1 MAKKSSKSGLASK
14 LGAKGS
20 KAVKAHRNDEVNY
33 GNISIPGGIRS
44 GVAKLIECK
53 FDQYKSGRNEGDYYF
68 LAAGIV
74 QANYPNRDDVDT
86 KGLRTQIMIPCCD
99 TKTQAGKET
108 SVDQH
113 LANILNELK
122 KLGADTEDVEMEDLE
137 ELAADVKET
146 EPFFKFSTSQS
157 EPTDAFPEP
166 RVWENWYGSKGVEDW
181 EPEEDDDEVDDDT
194 DEDDDEAEE
203 EKPTPKKRGRKAKVV
218 EEEEEEDDEDE
229 SEDED
234 DSEEESEDED
244 DNEEEEGDED
254 DDEMIVPEK
263 GDECEYKPPR
273 KRKPVT
279 VTVTAVNEKKET
291 CSVKDDSG
299 TLYKDV
305 AFDKLIWEEE

>member
-1 MAKKSSKSGLASK
+1 MAKKSAKSGLASK

-20 KAVKAHRNDEVNY
+20 KAVKAHRNDDVNY

-44 GVAKLIECK
+44 GVAKLVECK
-53 FDQYKSGRNEGDYYF
+53 FGQYKSGVNEGEYYF

-74 QANYPNRDDVDT
+74 QANYLNKDDIDT

-113 LANILNELK
+113 VANILNEMK

-137 ELAADVKET
+137 ELAADLKES

-157 EPTDAFPEP
+157 EPTKAFPDP

-181 EPEEDDDEVDDDT
+181 EPEEDDDEVEDDT
-194 DEDDDEAEE
+194 EDEEDDEEEE
-203 EKPTPKKRGRKAKVV
+203 EKPASKKRGKKSKVV
-218 EEEEEEDDEDE
+218 EEESEEEEDEDTEEGEDDEEDDE
-229 SEDED
+229 ED
-234 DSEEESEDED
+234 DD
-244 DNEEEEGDED
+244 DEEEE
-254 DDEMIVPEK
+254 EMIVPEK
-263 GDECEYKPPR
+263 GDECEFKPPR

-299 TLYKDV
+299 TLHKNV
-305 AFDKLIWEEE
+305 PFDKLIWEEE